1 MKKLIF
7 LMGIFG
13 MSLLHAQSNIPEAQK
28 GVEYGAGVPENII
41 YNVQSIDQV
50 IRFLFLKKKNE
61 IDRVTIK
68 GKVTAVCPKKGCWVT
83 LENTQNIEVFVKMK
97 DYAFFLPQ
105 NIAGKTILLDA
116 KVTKQE
122 TSVKELRHYAEDA
135 GKSKEEI
142 AKITKPKTEIRVL
155 ANGIKVID

>member
-13 MSLLHAQSNIPEAQK
+13 MSLLHAQNNIPEAQK
-28 GVEYGAGVPENII
+28 GVEYGAGVPENIT
-41 YNVQSIDQV
+41 YNVQSPDQV
-50 IRFLFLKKKNE
+50 IKSLKKKNE

-83 LENTQNIEVFVKMK
+83 LENSQNVEVFVKMK

-142 AKITKPKTEIRVL
+142 AKITKPKVEIRVL

>member
-28 GVEYGAGVPENII
+28 GVEYGAGVPENIT

-50 IRFLFLKKKNE
+50 IKFLKKKNE

-83 LENTQNIEVFVKMK
+83 LENTQNVEVFVKMK

-142 AKITKPKTEIRVL
+142 AKITKPKVEIRVL

>member
-1 MKKLIF
+1 MKKLIL

-28 GVEYGAGVPENII
+28 GVEYGAGVPENIT

-50 IRFLFLKKKNE
+50 IKSLKKKNE

-68 GKVTAVCPKKGCWVT
+68 GKITAVCP
-83 LENTQNIEVFVKMK
+83 
-97 DYAFFLPQ
+97 

-142 AKITKPKTEIRVL
+142 AKITKPKVEIRVL

>member
-13 MSLLHAQSNIPEAQK
+13 MSLFHAQSNIPEAQK
-28 GVEYGAGVPENII
+28 GVEYGAGVPENIA

-50 IRFLFLKKKNE
+50 IKSLKKKNE
-61 IDRVTIK
+61 IERVTIK
-68 GKVTAVCPKKGCWVT
+68 GRVTAVCPKKGCWVT
-83 LENTQNIEVFVKMK
+83 LENTH
-97 DYAFFLPQ
+97 YAFFLPQ

-142 AKITKPKTEIRVL
+142 AKITKPKVEIRVL